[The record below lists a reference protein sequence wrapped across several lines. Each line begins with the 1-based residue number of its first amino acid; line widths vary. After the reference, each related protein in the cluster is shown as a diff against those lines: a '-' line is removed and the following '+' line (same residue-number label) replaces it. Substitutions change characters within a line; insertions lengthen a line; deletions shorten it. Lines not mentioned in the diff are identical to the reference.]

1 MTTWIH
7 RSTPR
12 RPRATTMLSPKIVPA
27 STMPYAIRAGTRPM
41 IAAARTRP
49 RRLSAMLAGASAP
62 AGINAPEWYAAAPKY
77 TSAFTTVRSRS
88 VPPMGSVAVLFESRE
103 AVGFVLLGQGVD
115 EIVDVAVQPAVQV
128 REVVAE
134 APVGETVLWEVVRAH
149 LLRPLASVLG
159 TRWTRCTPDSNFSFE
174 YAPRPVT
181 LKMTSLKPPFSAWLA
196 ESSSTFQRCRSA

>member
-7 RSTPR
+7 RSPPR
-12 RPRATTMLSPKIVPA
+12 RRRATTMLSPKIVPA

-88 VPPMGSVAVLFESRE
+88 VRPMGSVAVLFESRD
-103 AVGFVLLGQGVD
+103 AAGFALLGQGV
-115 EIVDVAVQPAVQV
+115 EQLGDVAAQPADHV
-128 REVVAE
+128 RGVVTEASVAE
-134 APVGETVLWEVVRAH
+134 TGLCAVHPA
-149 LLRPLASVLG
+149 
-159 TRWTRCTPDSNFSFE
+159 
-174 YAPRPVT
+174 
-181 LKMTSLKPPFSAWLA
+181 
-196 ESSSTFQRCRSA
+196 